1 MARRQKGTGALWRR
15 HGVLAAVAVG
25 LVVLVVGAALVLVPW
40 SGDQES
46 SHAEGDLRQLADSQ
60 GMDLGVAV
68 AVDPLV
74 QDSTYQDVVS
84 GNYTSMTAENT
95 MKWSLVQPERG
106 EFDFSG
112 PDALVDFADEHG
124 MSMRGHTLTWH
135 NQLPNWLAEGE
146 WDEEELREVLQEHAE
161 ALMGRYQG
169 RMEAW
174 DVINEPFEDDG
185 PGLRE
190 NLWLDVMG
198 EDYIAHALWTANAV
212 DPDAEL
218 YINEFNVEGG
228 GAKSDALYELASD
241 LLERD
246 VPLHGIG
253 FQSHFIHG
261 QVPDDLVEQMERFTD
276 LGLEVAITELD
287 VRIPEPVGQE
297 QIEEQGEEYRQVV
310 QACLEVERCP
320 GVTVWGAADHHSWVP
335 EWFPGTAEAL
345 PFDEN
350 YVPKPARSGMVDA
363 LSGHRQGRGRRP
375 AR

>member
-1 MARRQKGTGALWRR
+1 MLVVRQRGGSGALRWRL
-15 HGVLAAVAVG
+15 GGLAALVVVLAVA
-25 LVVLVVGAALVLVPW
+25 AALVLVPW
-40 SGDQES
+40 PDEQEHP
-46 SHAEGDLRQLADSQ
+46 HAEGNLRRLADAR

-68 AVDPLV
+68 AVEPLA

-106 EFDFSG
+106 GFDFSG

-135 NQLPNWLAEGE
+135 NQLPGWLTERE
-146 WDEEELREVLQEHAE
+146 WQEEELRQVLQEHTE
-161 ALMGRYQG
+161 ALLGRYQG
-169 RMEAW
+169 RMQAW

-185 PGLRE
+185 PELRE
-190 NLWLDVMG
+190 NLWLETMG

-212 DPDAEL
+212 DPEAEL

-241 LLERD
+241 LLERG

-253 FQSHFIHG
+253 FQSHFVHG
-261 QVPDDLVEQMERFTD
+261 RVPDDLVQQMERFTD
-276 LGLEVAITELD
+276 LGLDVAITELD
-287 VRIPEPVGQE
+287 VRIPEPVDRK
-297 QIEEQGEEYRQVV
+297 QIEEQGQEYRQVV

-345 PFDEN
+345 PFDEH

-363 LSGHRQGRGRRP
+363 LSRRP
-375 AR
+375 GGGPRSDR

>member
-1 MARRQKGTGALWRR
+1 MARQQSGSGALWWRR
-15 HGVLAAVAVG
+15 GGLAAVAVG
-25 LVVLVVGAALVLVPW
+25 AVVLVVTAALVLVPW
-40 SGDQES
+40 SGEQENI
-46 SHAEGDLRQLADSQ
+46 HAEGDLRQLAGSQ

-68 AVDPLV
+68 AVEPLA

-135 NQLPNWLAEGE
+135 NQLPGWLAEGE
-146 WDEEELREVLQEHAE
+146 WEEEGLRQVLQEHTE
-161 ALMGRYQG
+161 ALLGRYQG

-190 NLWLDVMG
+190 NLWLEVLG

-212 DPDAEL
+212 DPNAKL

-228 GAKSDALYELASD
+228 GAKSDALYELALD

-253 FQSHFIHG
+253 FQSHFVHG

-287 VRIPEPVGQE
+287 VRIPEPVGRE
-297 QIEEQGEEYRQVV
+297 QIEEQGQEYRQVV

-320 GVTVWGAADHHSWVP
+320 GVTVWGVAEHHSWVP
-335 EWFPGTAEAL
+335 EWFPGTADAL
-345 PFDEN
+345 PFDED
-350 YVPKPARSGMVDA
+350 YVSKPARGGMVDA
-363 LSGHRQGRGRRP
+363 LSRPRKGRGRRFL
-375 AR
+375 R